1 MEETLP
7 AVEGAPY
14 ADYAVPALTSLA
26 QIAEHGAAEFG
37 NAPAFER
44 PGGSV
49 TTHARLAELVHAERA
64 RLRSEACGAV
74 VPVRD
79 VDPERVAVAALAAWA
94 EGRGVALG
102 LAACRA
108 LDERPELAADG
119 LLEGAACV
127 LASSG
132 TTSAPKLVVLTRAGV
147 LADLLAGLARYA
159 FVPGARYVSLLPT
172 SHAFG
177 LVCDL
182 LAPLA
187 TGGTICVPTS
197 PAAFLA
203 ELAHFSPSA
212 LNVPPQVAGLLLHA
226 MHARVAGGASLD
238 DARRAVCGGA
248 LRKLM
253 CGGAGLSARIS
264 SELRTFGVEAY
275 GCYGLSECSPCVS
288 INRERHRRD
297 GSAGIP
303 LGVNEVRV
311 AADGEILVRG
321 SNVMAGYLGRTDLTA
336 QAVRNG
342 WLHTG
347 DVGQLDADGFLWV
360 RGRKDSLI
368 ALADGTLVSPEVW
381 ERALCEVPGVRQAL
395 VSGEEGLLV
404 ARVCV
409 SEDAA
414 TSDVGRACR
423 AVSPDGVHLL
433 ARVDV
438 TTKPLPAT
446 ALGKTRRRA

>member
-7 AVEGAPY
+7 AVVGAPY
-14 ADYAVPALTSLA
+14 ADYAVPGLASLA
-26 QIAEHGAAEFG
+26 EIAERGAEEFG
-37 NAPAFER
+37 EAAAFER
-44 PGGSV
+44 SDGHV
-49 TTHARLAELVHAERA
+49 TTYARLAELVCEV
-64 RLRSEACGAV
+64 RLRLRASARGRV

-79 VDPERVAVAALAAWA
+79 ADPERVAVTALAAWA
-94 EGRGVALG
+94 EGLAVALG
-102 LAACRA
+102 PAVCAE

-119 LLEGAACV
+119 MLEGAACV

-132 TTSAPKLVVLTRAGV
+132 TTSDPKLVVLTHAGV

-187 TGGTICVPTS
+187 TGGTICVPTA
-197 PAAFLA
+197 PTAFLA
-203 ELAHFSPSA
+203 ELPRFAPSA
-212 LNVPPQVAGLLLHA
+212 LNVPPQVASVLLHA
-226 MHARVAGGASLD
+226 MRVRADAGEASGD
-238 DARRAVCGGA
+238 VRRAVCGEA

-253 CGGAGLSARIS
+253 CGGAGLSAGA
-264 SELRTFGVEAY
+264 SEGLRAFGIEAY

-297 GSAGIP
+297 GSAGLP
-303 LGVNEVRV
+303 LGVNDVHV

-321 SNVMAGYLGRTDLTA
+321 VNVMAGYLGRPDLTA
-336 QAVRNG
+336 RVIRDG

-347 DVGQLDADGFLWV
+347 DVGELDADGFLWV
-360 RGRKDSLI
+360 RGRKDALV

-381 ERALCEVPGVRQAL
+381 ERALGEVPGVRQAL
-395 VSGEEGLLV
+395 VRGEDGLLV

-409 SEDAA
+409 DSRARTA
-414 TSDVGRACR
+414 DVERACR
-423 AVSPDGVHLL
+423 VVSPDGTHLL

-438 TTKPLPAT
+438 TTDSLPAT